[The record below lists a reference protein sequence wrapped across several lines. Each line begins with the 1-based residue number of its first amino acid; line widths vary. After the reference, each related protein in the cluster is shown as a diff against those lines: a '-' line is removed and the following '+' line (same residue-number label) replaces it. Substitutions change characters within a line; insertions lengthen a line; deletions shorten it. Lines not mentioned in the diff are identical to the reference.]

1 MKKSVFLAKQG
12 FSFKLISILIQNL
25 IISPLLFIIS
35 FILTAII
42 IGFNN
47 IETTLL
53 LKIIFIILN
62 IIWAIRN
69 SLVVLVDN
77 KIVVRNWIGTKQII
91 EIDNIT
97 DLRIISYKELRHIIF
112 NTTSL
117 NPLISNC
124 AAFFIPAGKFITFK
138 NRFGRDVVV
147 GVWNYK
153 KMYEIINNGLLS
165 DSVNEFVCLKQENN
179 TNIKI
184 NSESLYTFYLKMPLN
199 MHIETFFR
207 NFYKTILFPLFIS
220 LISMWLFSLSNVSV
234 NKFICIALFFLAS
247 FYECYRVIRVVV
259 NTELKIVKLN
269 LFSTNNKNVIKYGT
283 LYNLECTNSI
293 KASEML
299 KNNKFRF
306 CIATP
311 YYPNG
316 SDNIIKFELNN
327 NIVVLSVNKPQ
338 KLYDLLRDSENQLLK

>member
-97 DLRIISYKELRHIIF
+97 DLRII
-112 NTTSL
+112 
-117 NPLISNC
+117 
-124 AAFFIPAGKFITFK
+124 
-138 NRFGRDVVV
+138 
-147 GVWNYK
+147 
-153 KMYEIINNGLLS
+153 
-165 DSVNEFVCLKQENN
+165 
-179 TNIKI
+179 
-184 NSESLYTFYLKMPLN
+184 
-199 MHIETFFR
+199 R
-207 NFYKTILFPLFIS
+207 N
-220 LISMWLFSLSNVSV
+220 
-234 NKFICIALFFLAS
+234 
-247 FYECYRVIRVVV
+247 
-259 NTELKIVKLN
+259 
-269 LFSTNNKNVIKYGT
+269 
-283 LYNLECTNSI
+283 
-293 KASEML
+293 
-299 KNNKFRF
+299 
-306 CIATP
+306 
-311 YYPNG
+311 
-316 SDNIIKFELNN
+316 
-327 NIVVLSVNKPQ
+327 
-338 KLYDLLRDSENQLLK
+338 